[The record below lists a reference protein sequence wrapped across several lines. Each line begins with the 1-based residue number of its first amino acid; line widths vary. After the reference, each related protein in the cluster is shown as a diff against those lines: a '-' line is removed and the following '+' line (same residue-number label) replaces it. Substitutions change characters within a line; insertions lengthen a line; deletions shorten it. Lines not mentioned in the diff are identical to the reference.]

1 MKPSGKISKRAFT
14 LVELLTVM
22 AIIGILAAITMGI
35 YGGVKRKG
43 VEFRLKAELAAIE
56 LALEAYKAQPEN
68 NNLYPY
74 SDPWGYEYPP
84 TSWKPLELGNPKPL
98 GNRLYYYLVTKPVD
112 DDKKP
117 YLPNV
122 KESQHDGD
130 SLLALVPDVRGGAP
144 FVKWYY
150 NNSDPRFAGTE
161 FKSGY
166 ELWVENGDLGKDK
179 KKASDDTVR
188 IISNWNN

>member
-35 YGGVKRKG
+35 YGAVKRKG

-68 NNLYPY
+68 NNLYPH
-74 SDPWGYEYPP
+74 SEPWGYEYPP
-84 TSWKPLELGNPKPL
+84 KDWSGPGPEVDVLNQ
-98 GNRLYYYLVTKPVD
+98 LYRDLVTEPLK
-112 DDKKP
+112 KGQKP

-130 SLLALVPDVRGGAP
+130 SLLAPVSDVRGGAP

-166 ELWVENGDLGKDK
+166 DLWVEYGDLGKDK